1 MQVDTGQF
9 AALREQV
16 AGLTARVD
24 ELAESAFMLRT
35 HEQMFFE
42 RSRWSRPATARQAG
56 FGTCAPSTE
65 ASRELCRP

>member
-35 HEQMFFE
+35 LEQMFFE
-42 RSRWSRPATARQAG
+42 RSRWSPPRDSQTGRVRHLRPVDG
-56 FGTCAPSTE
+56 G
-65 ASRELCRP
+65 RP